1 MKKGENIFKR
11 KDGRWEA
18 RYIKGYELSG
28 KIKYGFCYGKTYQEA
43 KEKVAKFKAAIVSG
57 KPLPSSNS
65 RRRFAFYCDAWLQKR
80 KTNIRES
87 TYTKYDTIL
96 EKHIKPK
103 LGGCYPLGITTGVVD
118 GFTKELLDG
127 DGLSVKTVHDI
138 LTVLHGILKYIAELF
153 PGIAPTVEITYPK
166 ESRKEMRVLSRDEQK
181 RLAVYLLDGTDFC
194 KFGVL
199 LMLFTGLRIGELCAL
214 RWSDVNIKEKV
225 ISVSATMQR
234 LRSTDTDTAEKTK
247 ILIGAPKS
255 DTSVRT
261 IPLTDNAAELCR
273 KFAVRNPCAYIL
285 TGTSEFMEPRSFQ
298 YRIEKYTRECGL
310 DGIHAHTLRHTFATR
325 AVEVGFE
332 IKTLSEILGH
342 ANTTIT
348 LLLAHK
354 LTVFVGVV
362 FVNELIALENA
373 ILSPC
378 KRSIALFVSGFG
390 VALGYGHGKLFER
403 VRKITACN
411 LIPLD
416 RCVLLFGNNITDCGI
431 HFFNGIRLS
440 AGDKDTLK
448 GCHTVC
454 IGYGI
459 LVNGNA

>member
-28 KIKYGFCYGKTYQEA
+28 KIKYGFCYGKTYKEA
-43 KEKVAKFKAAIVSG
+43 KEKVAKCKAALISG
-57 KPLPSSNS
+57 KPLPSANS
-65 RRRFAFYCDAWLQKR
+65 RHRFAFYCDEWLRLR
-80 KTNIRES
+80 KTKIRES
-87 TYTKYDTIL
+87 TYIKYDTIL

-103 LGGCYPLGITTGVVD
+103 LGGCYPLGITAGLVD
-118 GFTKELLDG
+118 DFSKELLDA
-127 DGLSVKTVHDI
+127 DNLSVKTVHDI
-138 LTVLHGILKYIAELF
+138 LVVLHGILKYTAVQF
-153 PGIAPTVEITYPK
+153 PGVFPAIEINYPK

-181 RLAVYLLDGTDFC
+181 RFALYLLDDADSC

-214 RWSDVNIKEKV
+214 RWADVNIKEKV

-234 LRSTDTDTAEKTK
+234 LRSFDTAEKTK
-247 ILIGAPKS
+247 VLIGAPKS

-273 KFAVRNPCAYIL
+273 KFAVRNPNAYIL
-285 TGTSEFMEPRSFQ
+285 TGTPEFMEPRSFQ

-332 IKTLSEILGH
+332 IKSLSEILGH

-348 LLLAHK
+348 LNRYVHSSMELKRTNMDKLA
-354 LTVFVGVV
+354 
-362 FVNELIALENA
+362 ALA
-373 ILSPC
+373 M
-378 KRSIALFVSGFG
+378 
-390 VALGYGHGKLFER
+390 
-403 VRKITACN
+403 
-411 LIPLD
+411 
-416 RCVLLFGNNITDCGI
+416 
-431 HFFNGIRLS
+431 
-440 AGDKDTLK
+440 
-448 GCHTVC
+448 
-454 IGYGI
+454 
-459 LVNGNA
+459 

>member
-65 RRRFAFYCDAWLQKR
+65 RRRFAFYCDSWLQKR

-138 LTVLHGILKYIAELF
+138 LTVLHGVLKHTAAQL
-153 PGIAPTVEITYPK
+153 PGIFPAVEINYPK
-166 ESRKEMRVLSRDEQK
+166 ESRRETRVLSRDEQTQLV
-181 RLAVYLLDGTDFC
+181 RYLLTDTDAC

-199 LMLFTGLRIGELCAL
+199 LMLLSGVRIGELCAL
-214 RWSDVNIKEKV
+214 KWGNIDLKEQT
-225 ISVSATMQR
+225 IRIIATLQR
-234 LRSTDTDTAEKTK
+234 LHDTVMESESRTRVV
-247 ILIGAPKS
+247 IGAPKS

-261 IPLTDNAAELCR
+261 IPLTDYAATLCR
-273 KFAVRNPCAYIL
+273 QFAVRNAAAYIL
-285 TGTSEFMEPRSFQ
+285 TGTENYMEPRSLQ
-298 YRIEKYTRECGL
+298 YRIEKYTKECGL
-310 DGIHAHTLRHTFATR
+310 EGVHAHTLRHTFATR

-332 IKTLSEILGH
+332 IKSLSEVLGH

-348 LLLAHK
+348 LERYVHSSM
-354 LTVFVGVV
+354 
-362 FVNELIALENA
+362 EL
-373 ILSPC
+373 
-378 KRSIALFVSGFG
+378 KRSNMD
-390 VALGYGHGKLFER
+390 KLAA
-403 VRKITACN
+403 VG
-411 LIPLD
+411 L
-416 RCVLLFGNNITDCGI
+416 
-431 HFFNGIRLS
+431 
-440 AGDKDTLK
+440 
-448 GCHTVC
+448 
-454 IGYGI
+454 
-459 LVNGNA
+459 

>member
-166 ESRKEMRVLSRDEQK
+166 ESRKEMRVLSRSEQE
-181 RLAVYLLDGTDFC
+181 RFAMYLLHDTDLC

-199 LMLFTGLRIGELCAL
+199 LMLFTGIRIGELCAL
-214 RWSDVNIKEKV
+214 KWADINTREKT

-234 LRSTDTDTAEKTK
+234 LRSFNTDTAEKTK

-273 KFAVRNPCAYIL
+273 KFTVYDPNAYIL
-285 TGTSEFMEPRSFQ
+285 TGTPKYMEPRRFQ
-298 YRIEKYTRECGL
+298 YRIEKFTRECGL
-310 DGIHAHTLRHTFATR
+310 EGVHAHTLRHTFATR

-332 IKTLSEILGH
+332 IKSLSEILGH

-348 LLLAHK
+348 LNRYVHSSMELKRTNMDKLA
-354 LTVFVGVV
+354 
-362 FVNELIALENA
+362 ALA
-373 ILSPC
+373 M
-378 KRSIALFVSGFG
+378 
-390 VALGYGHGKLFER
+390 
-403 VRKITACN
+403 
-411 LIPLD
+411 
-416 RCVLLFGNNITDCGI
+416 
-431 HFFNGIRLS
+431 
-440 AGDKDTLK
+440 
-448 GCHTVC
+448 
-454 IGYGI
+454 
-459 LVNGNA
+459 

>member
-1 MKKGENIFKR
+1 M
-11 KDGRWEA
+11 
-18 RYIKGYELSG
+18 
-28 KIKYGFCYGKTYQEA
+28 
-43 KEKVAKFKAAIVSG
+43 
-57 KPLPSSNS
+57 
-65 RRRFAFYCDAWLQKR
+65 
-80 KTNIRES
+80 
-87 TYTKYDTIL
+87 
-96 EKHIKPK
+96 
-103 LGGCYPLGITTGVVD
+103 
-118 GFTKELLDG
+118 
-127 DGLSVKTVHDI
+127 KTVHDI
-138 LTVLHGILKYIAELF
+138 LVVLHGILKYTAAQF
-153 PGIAPTVEITYPK
+153 PGAFPAVEINYPK
-166 ESRKEMRVLSRDEQK
+166 ETRKEMRVLSRDEQK

-199 LMLFTGLRIGELCAL
+199 LMLFTGLRIDELCAL

-225 ISVSATMQR
+225 VSVSATMQR

-348 LLLAHK
+348 LNRYVHTSLGLKRTNMDKLA
-354 LTVFVGVV
+354 
-362 FVNELIALENA
+362 ALA
-373 ILSPC
+373 M
-378 KRSIALFVSGFG
+378 
-390 VALGYGHGKLFER
+390 
-403 VRKITACN
+403 
-411 LIPLD
+411 
-416 RCVLLFGNNITDCGI
+416 
-431 HFFNGIRLS
+431 
-440 AGDKDTLK
+440 
-448 GCHTVC
+448 
-454 IGYGI
+454 
-459 LVNGNA
+459 